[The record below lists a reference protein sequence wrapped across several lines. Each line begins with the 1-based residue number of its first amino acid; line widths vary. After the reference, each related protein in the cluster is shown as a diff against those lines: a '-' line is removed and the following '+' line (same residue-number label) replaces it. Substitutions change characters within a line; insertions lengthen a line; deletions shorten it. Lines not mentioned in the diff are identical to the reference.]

1 MCLSEMEVA
10 AHAGATRGQ
19 CEHVTGQPCNI
30 LRSRLRFHTGSQHTQ
45 KKEHQRAGQ
54 WCACSSSS
62 VAHSCPTLQPH
73 GLQHARPPWPS
84 PAPRACS
91 NSCPLSRGCHPAI
104 SSCCALLLPS
114 IFPST
119 RVFSSESVDT
129 QESSPTLQVKSINSS
144 VLSFL
149 FIVQLSHPYMT
160 TGKP

>member
-104 SSCCALLLPS
+104 SSSVVP
-114 IFPST
+114 
-119 RVFSSESVDT
+119 FSSCLQSFQTEGYFYSLSVFFC
-129 QESSPTLQVKSINSS
+129 VFHI
-144 VLSFL
+144 FY
-149 FIVQLSHPYMT
+149 H
-160 TGKP
+160 